1 MLQSTLPYSTSDLYT
16 INISDLISNI
26 NPEDGDLLKYIPDGF
41 LNDAQKQSKD
51 KALKQE
57 DRKLKSIKS
66 KTAKEVESKPK
77 KKSTKKKVAEAKE
90 KILSEYE
97 DILTEDDVDILD
109 EMFEDDDYRKTLK
122 EHKADERHTI
132 EQEYFA
138 DLELNEDANT
148 GKVWAGMSKIIDS
161 VVSESNAEQEATGKP
176 QTRENDEGKETVRQ
190 PKKTAK
196 KGKGTQAL
204 YEDEGNEPAT
214 TLSELLASDEVS
226 DLMEGMN
233 PVYEVSGNEFNK
245 NDSNG
250 RTLKERIREYFE
262 GVGTVHN
269 HEIGDVKLNNQGVHN
284 MYAHN
289 PRLSLK
295 MKISIMAIPDVIK
308 NGKVVSK
315 INNYKGKDEQ
325 HTVLVAPVTIKG
337 ELHYMGVVINNKGNI
352 QEYWNHK
359 VSNRKGNSLYTGSDI
374 SNDTEFSRDA
384 ELPFF

>member
-1 MLQSTLPYSTSDLYT
+1 MDKFKIGGKDLANKDIELEFQYSKGALRESIHNQKNSYEDLGKLLTVLPAVSSNAIALGCHNDRYKGTVREDLKLKQSYVLIGAFSDTANIVPVKLIIKEFKEGNEKNKLHVIITGQKIKSEGVSRELLQSTLPYSTSDLYT

-97 DILTEDDVDILD
+97 DILTDDDVDTLD
-109 EMFEDDDYRKTLK
+109 EMFADKDYRKTLK

-176 QTRENDEGKETVRQ
+176 QTRENDEGKENRSGSL
-190 PKKTAK
+190 KRLLKRAK
-196 KGKGTQAL
+196 AL
-204 YEDEGNEPAT
+204 RHC
-214 TLSELLASDEVS
+214 
-226 DLMEGMN
+226 MRMRGMN
-233 PVYEVSGNEFNK
+233 
-245 NDSNG
+245 
-250 RTLKERIREYFE
+250 L
-262 GVGTVHN
+262 
-269 HEIGDVKLNNQGVHN
+269 
-284 MYAHN
+284 
-289 PRLSLK
+289 
-295 MKISIMAIPDVIK
+295 
-308 NGKVVSK
+308 
-315 INNYKGKDEQ
+315 
-325 HTVLVAPVTIKG
+325 
-337 ELHYMGVVINNKGNI
+337 
-352 QEYWNHK
+352 
-359 VSNRKGNSLYTGSDI
+359 
-374 SNDTEFSRDA
+374 
-384 ELPFF
+384 LPHCQNCLQVMRFQI

>member
-1 MLQSTLPYSTSDLYT
+1 MGQVGTFKPTSYPTSDLYT

-97 DILTEDDVDILD
+97 DILTDDDVDTFD
-109 EMFEDDDYRKTLK
+109 EMFADKDYRKTLK

-204 YEDEGNEPAT
+204 YEDEGNEPDT

-250 RTLKERIREYFE
+250 
-262 GVGTVHN
+262 
-269 HEIGDVKLNNQGVHN
+269 
-284 MYAHN
+284 
-289 PRLSLK
+289 
-295 MKISIMAIPDVIK
+295 
-308 NGKVVSK
+308 
-315 INNYKGKDEQ
+315 
-325 HTVLVAPVTIKG
+325 
-337 ELHYMGVVINNKGNI
+337 
-352 QEYWNHK
+352 
-359 VSNRKGNSLYTGSDI
+359 
-374 SNDTEFSRDA
+374 
-384 ELPFF
+384 